1 MITLHLSPVLTLTD
15 EVFWQLCQSN
25 PEARLERSSK
35 GDLILMAPVSSEGS
49 SFNAGI
55 VAQLWLWNQQT
66 GAGVVFDSSAGFT
79 LPNGAIRSPDA
90 AWIPKARW
98 QALTPAE
105 KRRFAP
111 LCPDFVMELAS
122 PSDCLDE
129 LQAKMREYLD
139 NGCQLGWLIVPEAG
153 EVEIYRPQGLPE
165 VLPRPACL
173 SGDPVL
179 PGFCL
184 DLSGLFAETSPQ

>member
-122 PSDCLDE
+122 PNDRLSD

-165 VLPRPACL
+165 VLSQPVCL
-173 SGDPVL
+173 RGDPVL
-179 PGFCL
+179 PGFRL
-184 DLSGLFAETSPQ
+184 DLGGLFAATSPQ

>member
-98 QALTPAE
+98 EALTPAE

-122 PSDCLDE
+122 PNDRLSD
-129 LQAKMREYLD
+129 LQAKMGEYLD

-184 DLSGLFAETSPQ
+184 DLSGLFAQA